1 CLVEDPITK
10 RYQPRNYLETLE
22 ERVTMLESLLEQQR
36 AATAAAAAA
45 AGVTPSDN
53 ANTDSLQLSSIDAEE
68 AETSDL
74 PSKAGMLCAN
84 ASGAEPAYFGSS
96 SAFTFSR
103 LIHACLR
110 DDLPQRPLKRAHPGG
125 NAPSPCPLP
134 DYEAGLV
141 LSNAYFD
148 NIHLQYPFL
157 HEVTFRTWEKQVA
170 GLLGDDEGS
179 SQGPVPLFFVYM
191 VYAIGALLVP
201 RPSSS
206 PQGLYVSALLYVDH
220 VFSLR
225 SMEAIQGILCCAMYS
240 LRSSSGPSIWKLSG
254 LALRQC
260 VELGY
265 HRSPTRFRSIRD
277 PHRLE
282 LRKSVFW
289 CAWSIDCTCA
299 LLLGRPL
306 TLRLQEIDAEFPVD
320 SITLDGSGDSSGEM
334 SSRLATST
342 VLGKHFFRLRCIW
355 GGIHDALFSN
365 VTTGPLE
372 YKANQTSV
380 GQLRAE
386 LDVWLST
393 AAPPPPRTGPE
404 ISIFP
409 SQEWYRMAYNETI
422 LLLYRGLLS
431 DSEGTPDSVFL
442 ECMQAAEAL
451 CQTYRRKYLG
461 SSIGYTWQ
469 AVHALF
475 LAGLTYLHCLWACPA
490 ARDATRYDDASAMFT
505 SCTMLLAIMAE
516 RWEGAEPYRD
526 IFEVLSRRALR
537 MMVDTRSGET
547 ASQAAS
553 SGALDAGDMSQWLED
568 MAGQGLLDGFDSIL
582 SDLLGDFNPQDP
594 ELFSTGSFS

>member
-1 CLVEDPITK
+1 
-10 RYQPRNYLETLE
+10 
-22 ERVTMLESLLEQQR
+22 MLESLLEQQR

-240 LRSSSGPSIWKLSG
+240 LRSSSGPSIWYVIAKHIAG
-254 LALRQC
+254 
-260 VELGY
+260 
-265 HRSPTRFRSIRD
+265 H
-277 PHRLE
+277 
-282 LRKSVFW
+282 
-289 CAWSIDCTCA
+289 
-299 LLLGRPL
+299 LLTGVNQEAVWARAPP
-306 TLRLQEIDAEFPVD
+306 EIDAEFPVD
-320 SITLDGSGDSSGEM
+320 SITLDESGDPSGDM

-365 VTTGPLE
+365 VTTSPLE
-372 YKANQTSV
+372 YKAHQTSV

-386 LDVWLST
+386 LNVWLST